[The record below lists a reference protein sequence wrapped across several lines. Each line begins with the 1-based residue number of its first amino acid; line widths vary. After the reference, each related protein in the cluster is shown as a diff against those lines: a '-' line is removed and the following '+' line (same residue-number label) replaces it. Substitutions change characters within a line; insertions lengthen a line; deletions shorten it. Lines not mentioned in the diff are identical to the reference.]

1 MRGAGQT
8 IKDTESPEKESAGAN
23 GEEDVGVVGAVKP
36 GELTDE
42 SHESIFLCGLRHDGI
57 LRPARNNEDGVG
69 MEDFQSRG

>member
-8 IKDTESPEKESAGAN
+8 IKDTESPEKESAGAD
-23 GEEDVGVVGAVKP
+23 GEEDVGAVKP

-42 SHESIFLCGLRHDGI
+42 SHKSIFLCGLRHDGL
-57 LRPARNNEDGVG
+57 LRPARNNEDGVC